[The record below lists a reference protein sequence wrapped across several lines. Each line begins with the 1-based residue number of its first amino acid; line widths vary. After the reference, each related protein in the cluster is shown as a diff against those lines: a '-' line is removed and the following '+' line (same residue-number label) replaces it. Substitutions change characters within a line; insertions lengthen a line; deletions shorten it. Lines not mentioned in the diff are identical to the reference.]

1 LGEAGGWCSVI
12 DKLEKNHIDGLKRY
26 NDRHLIM
33 LVDFDQNK
41 ERRAAFEKSIP
52 KDLKNRVFI
61 LGTWKEPEDLRRE
74 LGDFERIGR
83 NLAEA
88 CLEPDIQNNP
98 WNHELLQC
106 NAEELRRMMG
116 IIKPILF
123 P

>member
-1 LGEAGGWCSVI
+1 
-12 DKLEKNHIDGLKRY
+12 
-26 NDRHLIM
+26 M